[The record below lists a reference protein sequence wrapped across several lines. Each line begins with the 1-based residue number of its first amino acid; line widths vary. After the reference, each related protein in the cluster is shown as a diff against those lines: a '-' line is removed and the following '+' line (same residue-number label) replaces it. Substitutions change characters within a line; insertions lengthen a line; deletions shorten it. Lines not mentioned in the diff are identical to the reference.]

1 MSIYTVLDT
10 DLCSYTVH
18 YSILQIGW
26 YSEDE
31 GLHLSL
37 NLVPTFSEDASEAQT
52 NFENEIDNIAI
63 EPVSSPLINNND
75 RSVHGRSFTEVEQ
88 DNIDLVTTIVSGTVQ
103 DFQGVSGNAGTN
115 RNGQERNRNIP
126 VFSYEEFISR
136 TWTLVVLAV
145 AIFGTCAAL
154 WMFIYVLIKMCDGT
168 LTGNQTMGLIL
179 LMGVTGLFASVVPW
193 LLPPNEVICAV
204 RHFLHPLIMVLCF
217 AILLVKAMQLRSL
230 VSVGLGGSLPQFNQ
244 IVSLVFMVLVQ
255 VVIAGEWYATSQP
268 LGIAINEGYPE
279 CNVSRKRFLLLH
291 LYPATLLL
299 LAFFYGMTV
308 LKIKRNFNEGRWI
321 TCATLFM
328 VPVFAAWSL
337 VYYFA
342 PVQFHDPS
350 VAVSITAVAGILL
363 AAIFV
368 PKMHTIAHQSN
379 MKLANLDLY
388 RSHNSDSTVFTGFS
402 ADFLPPFPP
411 SKKHQKYYP
420 VYAVPGPYG
429 PGPAMRPMPGMAPPP
444 FMTNM
449 GPPPGHPGAGAGRVD
464 FNGLNYVSTHQRRG
478 PRMTT
483 YSEWTQSRGRRRHSS
498 SPLREEAV
506 PSVIKSAPRSKS
518 SSKDSSHQATASSGS
533 GLLQSRGRPRTKRNS
548 NNATQQQ
555 QPQQRV
561 HQHHSSSANTT
572 GQLQPQPPDGAT
584 GLGSRLSHHHGGHH
598 DHHEVNVFSQIQQQ
612 QRMEHSRSP
621 SDGMILTA
629 SGLSGL
635 LSNSAGVGGGHNH
648 NRNTTIL
655 QQNAQNI
662 GNNSENHNSN
672 QVVIVGGLNNDEDV
686 YLTTS

>member
-1 MSIYTVLDT
+1 M
-10 DLCSYTVH
+10 
-18 YSILQIGW
+18 QIGW

-37 NLVPTFSEDASEAQT
+37 NLVPTFSEASETQID
-52 NFENEIDNIAI
+52 ENEIDNIAI

-75 RSVHGRSFTEVEQ
+75 RSVHGRSFTEEQ
-88 DNIDLVTTIVSGTVQ
+88 DNIDLVTTIVAGTVQ
-103 DFQGVSGNAGTN
+103 DFQGVSATN

-193 LLPPNEVICAV
+193 LLPPNEVICAI

-321 TCATLFM
+321 TCATLFI

-429 PGPAMRPMPGMAPPP
+429 PPAMRPMPGMAPPP

-449 GPPPGHPGAGAGRVD
+449 GPPPHPGGRVD

-483 YSEWTQSRGRRRHSS
+483 YGEWTQSRCRRRHSS

-506 PSVIKSAPRSKS
+506 PSVIKSPRSKS
-518 SSKDSSHQATASSGS
+518 SSKDGSHQASSGS
-533 GLLQSRGRPRTKRNS
+533 GLQSRGRPRTKRNS
-548 NNATQQQ
+548 NATQQNQ
-555 QPQQRV
+555 QPQQVAADPQHYLRI
-561 HQHHSSSANTT
+561 HQHSSSANTT
-572 GQLQPQPPDGAT
+572 QLQPQPPDGAT
-584 GLGSRLSHHHGGHH
+584 GLGSRLSHHHGHH
-598 DHHEVNVFSQIQQQ
+598 VHHEVNVLSQVQQQ

-635 LSNSAGVGGGHNH
+635 LSNSGVGGHNH
-648 NRNTTIL
+648 SRNTTIL
-655 QQNAQNI
+655 QQAQNN

-672 QVVIVGGLNNDEDV
+672 QVVIVDGLNNDEDV